1 MSHKTS
7 KKIKNVA
14 IHCLLAV
21 LAFIWVFPI
30 LWII

>member
-30 LWII
+30 L